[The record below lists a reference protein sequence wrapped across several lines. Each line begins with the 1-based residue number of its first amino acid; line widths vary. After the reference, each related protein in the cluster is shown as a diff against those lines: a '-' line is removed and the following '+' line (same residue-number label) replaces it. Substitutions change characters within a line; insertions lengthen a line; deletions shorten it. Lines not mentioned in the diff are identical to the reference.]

1 MLIETI
7 IEGGAL
13 TEQEIRKALAGHGGD
28 PKVKAII
35 SMIEFAIGGAHD
47 ESEGPGAALR
57 DEACGAARH
66 LRLLRTRVMEMLP
79 SDRREESDSG

>member
-13 TEQEIRKALAGHGGD
+13 TDEEIRKALAGKAGL
-28 PKVKAII
+28 PEVKALI

-47 ESEGPGAALR
+47 EAELAATAMRR

-66 LRLLRTRVMEMLP
+66 LRLLRTRVVEMVAGVARK
-79 SDRREESDSG
+79 D